1 MIICQVSK
9 AAITVAQS
17 VLLTSGMVQAVQ
29 VRFCFSPEW
38 EGLTRTAVFRAGQV
52 SVSCLL
58 DEENCCTVPW
68 ECLQTA
74 GTHLMAGVYGT
85 RAQEVVLPTV
95 ECSLGLICTGA
106 QPAEN
111 TPQEPTPT
119 LVQQLLTTAETA
131 AQTAASVRADAD
143 AGLFCGET
151 GPQGPK
157 GDKGEPGE
165 AGPQGPVGPQGPEG
179 PQGPKGDKGDP
190 GEPADVSALAT
201 KTELELKA
209 DKTVLDALATKE
221 ELGLKANKTE
231 IPDVT
236 NLATKTELEAK
247 LDKTQF
253 ESEKANFATK
263 SELATGNGSARV
275 SAVEGN
281 KLELKEDGLY
291 ANGISK
297 TDLDMFDTRAFK
309 KELQTVIDTAKQ
321 DVLTVSK
328 FDTFDTRAFEAKVNT
343 FIEKAKKDVLTVAQ
357 FDEFDT
363 GAYKEEIQ
371 NIANEVTNKMS
382 VFNELTEL
390 DLVELKTQLKT
401 EIKAELK
408 EEILAELNASR
419 GPA

>member
-119 LVQQLLTTAETA
+119 LVQQLLTTAEAA

-157 GDKGEPGE
+157 GDKGDTGE
-165 AGPQGPVGPQGPEG
+165 TGPAGPKGETGETG
-179 PQGPKGDKGDP
+179 PQGPKGDTGDAGVTLGSITLAAGGWSGSGP
-190 GEPADVSALAT
+190 YAQTAALAGLPAAALVNLQPT
-201 KTELELKA
+201 AEQLMLLQQQGV
-209 DKTVLDALATKE
+209 TVLTA
-221 ELGLKANKTE
+221 AN
-231 IPDVT
+231 
-236 NLATKTELEAK
+236 
-247 LDKTQF
+247 Q
-253 ESEKANFATK
+253 
-263 SELATGNGSARV
+263 
-275 SAVEGN
+275 
-281 KLELKEDGLY
+281 DG
-291 ANGISK
+291 
-297 TDLDMFDTRAFK
+297 
-309 KELQTVIDTAKQ
+309 
-321 DVLTVSK
+321 VLTVY
-328 FDTFDTRAFEAKVNT
+328 A
-343 FIEKAKKDVLTVAQ
+343 L
-357 FDEFDT
+357 
-363 GAYKEEIQ
+363 GAAPQ
-371 NIANEVTNKMS
+371 D
-382 VFNELTEL
+382 ELTL
-390 DLVELKTQLKT
+390 QVTVT
-401 EIKAELK
+401 PV
-408 EEILAELNASR
+408 R
-419 GPA
+419 

>member
-58 DEENCCTVPW
+58 DEQNCCTIPW

-74 GTHLMAGVYGT
+74 GTHLMVGVYGT

-157 GDKGEPGE
+157 GDKGDTGETGPAGPKGEPGE
-165 AGPQGPVGPQGPEG
+165 TGPQGPKGDTGETGPAGPKGEPGETG
-179 PQGPKGDKGDP
+179 PQGPKGDKGDTGDAGVTLGSITLAAGGWSGSGP
-190 GEPADVSALAT
+190 YAQTAALAGLPAAALVNLQPT
-201 KTELELKA
+201 AEQLMLLQQQGV
-209 DKTVLDALATKE
+209 TVLTA
-221 ELGLKANKTE
+221 AN
-231 IPDVT
+231 
-236 NLATKTELEAK
+236 
-247 LDKTQF
+247 Q
-253 ESEKANFATK
+253 
-263 SELATGNGSARV
+263 
-275 SAVEGN
+275 
-281 KLELKEDGLY
+281 DG
-291 ANGISK
+291 
-297 TDLDMFDTRAFK
+297 
-309 KELQTVIDTAKQ
+309 
-321 DVLTVSK
+321 VLTVY
-328 FDTFDTRAFEAKVNT
+328 A
-343 FIEKAKKDVLTVAQ
+343 L
-357 FDEFDT
+357 
-363 GAYKEEIQ
+363 GAAPQ
-371 NIANEVTNKMS
+371 D
-382 VFNELTEL
+382 ELTL
-390 DLVELKTQLKT
+390 QVTVT
-401 EIKAELK
+401 PV
-408 EEILAELNASR
+408 R
-419 GPA
+419 

>member
-85 RAQEVVLPTV
+85 RAQEMVLPTV

-157 GDKGEPGE
+157 GDKGDTGETGPAGPKGEPGE
-165 AGPQGPVGPQGPEG
+165 TGPQGPQGPKGDTGDAGPAGPKGEPGETG
-179 PQGPKGDKGDP
+179 PQGPKGDKGDTGDAGVTLGSITLAAGGWSGSGP
-190 GEPADVSALAT
+190 YAQTAALAGLPAAALVNLQPT
-201 KTELELKA
+201 AEQLMLLQQQGV
-209 DKTVLDALATKE
+209 TVLTA
-221 ELGLKANKTE
+221 AN
-231 IPDVT
+231 
-236 NLATKTELEAK
+236 
-247 LDKTQF
+247 Q
-253 ESEKANFATK
+253 
-263 SELATGNGSARV
+263 
-275 SAVEGN
+275 
-281 KLELKEDGLY
+281 DG
-291 ANGISK
+291 
-297 TDLDMFDTRAFK
+297 
-309 KELQTVIDTAKQ
+309 
-321 DVLTVSK
+321 VLTVY
-328 FDTFDTRAFEAKVNT
+328 A
-343 FIEKAKKDVLTVAQ
+343 L
-357 FDEFDT
+357 
-363 GAYKEEIQ
+363 GAAPQ
-371 NIANEVTNKMS
+371 D
-382 VFNELTEL
+382 ELTL
-390 DLVELKTQLKT
+390 QVTVT
-401 EIKAELK
+401 PV
-408 EEILAELNASR
+408 S
-419 GPA
+419 

>member
-1 MIICQVSK
+1 MIICHVSK

-58 DEENCCTVPW
+58 DEQNCCSVPW

-74 GTHLMAGVYGT
+74 GTHLMVGVYGT

-157 GDKGEPGE
+157 GDKGDTGETGPAGPKGDPGE
-165 AGPQGPVGPQGPEG
+165 TG
-179 PQGPKGDKGDP
+179 PQGPKGDKGDTGETGPAGPKGEP
-190 GEPADVSALAT
+190 GETGPQGPKGDKGDTGDAGVTLGSITLVAGGWSGSGPYAQTAALAGLPAAALVNLQPT
-201 KTELELKA
+201 AEQLMLLQQQGV
-209 DKTVLDALATKE
+209 TVLTA
-221 ELGLKANKTE
+221 AN
-231 IPDVT
+231 
-236 NLATKTELEAK
+236 
-247 LDKTQF
+247 Q
-253 ESEKANFATK
+253 
-263 SELATGNGSARV
+263 
-275 SAVEGN
+275 
-281 KLELKEDGLY
+281 DG
-291 ANGISK
+291 
-297 TDLDMFDTRAFK
+297 
-309 KELQTVIDTAKQ
+309 
-321 DVLTVSK
+321 VLTVY
-328 FDTFDTRAFEAKVNT
+328 A
-343 FIEKAKKDVLTVAQ
+343 L
-357 FDEFDT
+357 
-363 GAYKEEIQ
+363 GAAPQ
-371 NIANEVTNKMS
+371 D
-382 VFNELTEL
+382 ELTL
-390 DLVELKTQLKT
+390 QVTVT
-401 EIKAELK
+401 PV
-408 EEILAELNASR
+408 S
-419 GPA
+419 

>member
-58 DEENCCTVPW
+58 DEQNCCTIPW

-119 LVQQLLTTAETA
+119 LVQQLLTTAEAA

-157 GDKGEPGE
+157 GDKGDTGETGPAGPKGEPGE
-165 AGPQGPVGPQGPEG
+165 TG
-179 PQGPKGDKGDP
+179 PQGPKGDKGDTGDAGVTLGSITLVAGGWSGSGP
-190 GEPADVSALAT
+190 YAQTAALAG
-201 KTELELKA
+201 LPA
-209 DKTVLDALATKE
+209 AALVNLQPTAEQLMLLQQQGVTA
-221 ELGLKANKTE
+221 LTAAN
-231 IPDVT
+231 
-236 NLATKTELEAK
+236 
-247 LDKTQF
+247 Q
-253 ESEKANFATK
+253 
-263 SELATGNGSARV
+263 
-275 SAVEGN
+275 
-281 KLELKEDGLY
+281 DG
-291 ANGISK
+291 
-297 TDLDMFDTRAFK
+297 
-309 KELQTVIDTAKQ
+309 
-321 DVLTVSK
+321 VLTVY
-328 FDTFDTRAFEAKVNT
+328 A
-343 FIEKAKKDVLTVAQ
+343 L
-357 FDEFDT
+357 
-363 GAYKEEIQ
+363 GAAPQ
-371 NIANEVTNKMS
+371 D
-382 VFNELTEL
+382 ELTL
-390 DLVELKTQLKT
+390 QVTVT
-401 EIKAELK
+401 PV
-408 EEILAELNASR
+408 S
-419 GPA
+419 

>member
-74 GTHLMAGVYGT
+74 GTHLMVGVYGT

-119 LVQQLLTTAETA
+119 LVQQLLTTAEAA

-157 GDKGEPGE
+157 GDKGDTGE
-165 AGPQGPVGPQGPEG
+165 TGPTGPKGETGETG
-179 PQGPKGDKGDP
+179 PQGPKGDKGDT
-190 GEPADVSALAT
+190 GETGPAGPKGETGETGPQGPKGDKGDAGDAGVTLGSITLAAGGWSGSGPYAQTAALAGLPAAALVNLQPT
-201 KTELELKA
+201 AEQLMLLQQQGV
-209 DKTVLDALATKE
+209 TVLTA
-221 ELGLKANKTE
+221 AN
-231 IPDVT
+231 
-236 NLATKTELEAK
+236 
-247 LDKTQF
+247 Q
-253 ESEKANFATK
+253 
-263 SELATGNGSARV
+263 
-275 SAVEGN
+275 
-281 KLELKEDGLY
+281 DG
-291 ANGISK
+291 
-297 TDLDMFDTRAFK
+297 
-309 KELQTVIDTAKQ
+309 
-321 DVLTVSK
+321 VLTVY
-328 FDTFDTRAFEAKVNT
+328 A
-343 FIEKAKKDVLTVAQ
+343 L
-357 FDEFDT
+357 
-363 GAYKEEIQ
+363 GAAPQ
-371 NIANEVTNKMS
+371 D
-382 VFNELTEL
+382 ELTL
-390 DLVELKTQLKT
+390 QVTVT
-401 EIKAELK
+401 PV
-408 EEILAELNASR
+408 S
-419 GPA
+419 

>member
-119 LVQQLLTTAETA
+119 LVQQLLTTAEAA

-157 GDKGEPGE
+157 GDKGDTGETGPTGPKGDPGE
-165 AGPQGPVGPQGPEG
+165 TG
-179 PQGPKGDKGDP
+179 PQGPKGDKGDT
-190 GEPADVSALAT
+190 GETGPAGPKGETGETGPQGPKGDKGDTGDAGVTLGSITLAAGGWSGSGPYAQTAALAG
-201 KTELELKA
+201 LPA
-209 DKTVLDALATKE
+209 AALVNLQPTAEQLMLLQQQGVTA
-221 ELGLKANKTE
+221 LTAAN
-231 IPDVT
+231 
-236 NLATKTELEAK
+236 
-247 LDKTQF
+247 Q
-253 ESEKANFATK
+253 
-263 SELATGNGSARV
+263 
-275 SAVEGN
+275 
-281 KLELKEDGLY
+281 DG
-291 ANGISK
+291 
-297 TDLDMFDTRAFK
+297 
-309 KELQTVIDTAKQ
+309 
-321 DVLTVSK
+321 VLTVY
-328 FDTFDTRAFEAKVNT
+328 A
-343 FIEKAKKDVLTVAQ
+343 L
-357 FDEFDT
+357 
-363 GAYKEEIQ
+363 GAAPQ
-371 NIANEVTNKMS
+371 D
-382 VFNELTEL
+382 ELTL
-390 DLVELKTQLKT
+390 QVTVT
-401 EIKAELK
+401 PV
-408 EEILAELNASR
+408 R
-419 GPA
+419 

>member
-119 LVQQLLTTAETA
+119 LVQQLLTTAEAA

-157 GDKGEPGE
+157 GDKGDTGE
-165 AGPQGPVGPQGPEG
+165 TGPAGPKGETGETG
-179 PQGPKGDKGDP
+179 PQGPKGDKGDAGDAGVTLGSITLAAGGWSGSGPP
-190 GEPADVSALAT
+190 G
-201 KTELELKA
+201 
-209 DKTVLDALATKE
+209 
-221 ELGLKANKTE
+221 
-231 IPDVT
+231 
-236 NLATKTELEAK
+236 
-247 LDKTQF
+247 
-253 ESEKANFATK
+253 
-263 SELATGNGSARV
+263 
-275 SAVEGN
+275 
-281 KLELKEDGLY
+281 
-291 ANGISK
+291 
-297 TDLDMFDTRAFK
+297 
-309 KELQTVIDTAKQ
+309 
-321 DVLTVSK
+321 
-328 FDTFDTRAFEAKVNT
+328 
-343 FIEKAKKDVLTVAQ
+343 
-357 FDEFDT
+357 
-363 GAYKEEIQ
+363 
-371 NIANEVTNKMS
+371 
-382 VFNELTEL
+382 
-390 DLVELKTQLKT
+390 
-401 EIKAELK
+401 
-408 EEILAELNASR
+408 
-419 GPA
+419 

>member
-119 LVQQLLTTAETA
+119 LVQQLLTTAEAA

-157 GDKGEPGE
+157 GDKGDTGD
-165 AGPQGPVGPQGPEG
+165 AGPAGPKGETGETGPQG
-179 PQGPKGDKGDP
+179 PQGPKGDTGDAGVTLGSITLAAGGWSGSGP
-190 GEPADVSALAT
+190 YAQTAALAGLPAAALVNLQPT
-201 KTELELKA
+201 AEQLMLLQQQGV
-209 DKTVLDALATKE
+209 TVLTA
-221 ELGLKANKTE
+221 AN
-231 IPDVT
+231 
-236 NLATKTELEAK
+236 
-247 LDKTQF
+247 Q
-253 ESEKANFATK
+253 
-263 SELATGNGSARV
+263 
-275 SAVEGN
+275 
-281 KLELKEDGLY
+281 DG
-291 ANGISK
+291 
-297 TDLDMFDTRAFK
+297 
-309 KELQTVIDTAKQ
+309 
-321 DVLTVSK
+321 VLTVY
-328 FDTFDTRAFEAKVNT
+328 A
-343 FIEKAKKDVLTVAQ
+343 L
-357 FDEFDT
+357 
-363 GAYKEEIQ
+363 GAAPQ
-371 NIANEVTNKMS
+371 D
-382 VFNELTEL
+382 ELTL
-390 DLVELKTQLKT
+390 QVTVT
-401 EIKAELK
+401 PV
-408 EEILAELNASR
+408 S
-419 GPA
+419 

>member
-58 DEENCCTVPW
+58 DEQNCCTIPW

-111 TPQEPTPT
+111 TPQEPTPA

-157 GDKGEPGE
+157 GDKGDTGE
-165 AGPQGPVGPQGPEG
+165 TGPAGPKGETGETGPQG
-179 PQGPKGDKGDP
+179 PQGPKGDTGDAGVTLGSITLAAGGWSGSGP
-190 GEPADVSALAT
+190 YAQTAALAG
-201 KTELELKA
+201 LPA
-209 DKTVLDALATKE
+209 AALVNLQPTAEQLMLLQQQGVTA
-221 ELGLKANKTE
+221 LTAAN
-231 IPDVT
+231 
-236 NLATKTELEAK
+236 
-247 LDKTQF
+247 Q
-253 ESEKANFATK
+253 
-263 SELATGNGSARV
+263 
-275 SAVEGN
+275 
-281 KLELKEDGLY
+281 DG
-291 ANGISK
+291 
-297 TDLDMFDTRAFK
+297 
-309 KELQTVIDTAKQ
+309 
-321 DVLTVSK
+321 VLTVY
-328 FDTFDTRAFEAKVNT
+328 A
-343 FIEKAKKDVLTVAQ
+343 L
-357 FDEFDT
+357 
-363 GAYKEEIQ
+363 GAAPQ
-371 NIANEVTNKMS
+371 D
-382 VFNELTEL
+382 ELTL
-390 DLVELKTQLKT
+390 QVTVT
-401 EIKAELK
+401 PV
-408 EEILAELNASR
+408 R
-419 GPA
+419 

>member
-1 MIICQVSK
+1 MIICHVSK

-58 DEENCCTVPW
+58 DEQNCCTVPW

-74 GTHLMAGVYGT
+74 GTHLMVGVYGT

-157 GDKGEPGE
+157 GDKGDTGETGPAGPKGEPGE
-165 AGPQGPVGPQGPEG
+165 TG
-179 PQGPKGDKGDP
+179 PQGPKGDKGDTGDAGVTLGSITLVAGGWSGSGP
-190 GEPADVSALAT
+190 YAQTAALAGLPAAALVNLQPT
-201 KTELELKA
+201 AEQLMLLQQQGV
-209 DKTVLDALATKE
+209 TVLTA
-221 ELGLKANKTE
+221 AN
-231 IPDVT
+231 
-236 NLATKTELEAK
+236 
-247 LDKTQF
+247 Q
-253 ESEKANFATK
+253 
-263 SELATGNGSARV
+263 
-275 SAVEGN
+275 
-281 KLELKEDGLY
+281 DG
-291 ANGISK
+291 
-297 TDLDMFDTRAFK
+297 
-309 KELQTVIDTAKQ
+309 
-321 DVLTVSK
+321 VLTVY
-328 FDTFDTRAFEAKVNT
+328 A
-343 FIEKAKKDVLTVAQ
+343 L
-357 FDEFDT
+357 
-363 GAYKEEIQ
+363 GAAPQ
-371 NIANEVTNKMS
+371 D
-382 VFNELTEL
+382 ELTL
-390 DLVELKTQLKT
+390 QVTVT
-401 EIKAELK
+401 PV
-408 EEILAELNASR
+408 S
-419 GPA
+419 

>member
-74 GTHLMAGVYGT
+74 GTHLTVGVYGT

-119 LVQQLLTTAETA
+119 LVQQLLTTAEAA

-157 GDKGEPGE
+157 GDKGDTGETGPAGPKGEPGE
-165 AGPQGPVGPQGPEG
+165 TG
-179 PQGPKGDKGDP
+179 PQGPKGDKGDTGDAGVTLGSITLAAGGWSGSGP
-190 GEPADVSALAT
+190 YAQTAALAGLPAAALVNLQPT
-201 KTELELKA
+201 AEQLMLLQQQGV
-209 DKTVLDALATKE
+209 TVLTA
-221 ELGLKANKTE
+221 AN
-231 IPDVT
+231 
-236 NLATKTELEAK
+236 
-247 LDKTQF
+247 Q
-253 ESEKANFATK
+253 
-263 SELATGNGSARV
+263 
-275 SAVEGN
+275 
-281 KLELKEDGLY
+281 DG
-291 ANGISK
+291 
-297 TDLDMFDTRAFK
+297 
-309 KELQTVIDTAKQ
+309 
-321 DVLTVSK
+321 VLTVY
-328 FDTFDTRAFEAKVNT
+328 A
-343 FIEKAKKDVLTVAQ
+343 L
-357 FDEFDT
+357 
-363 GAYKEEIQ
+363 GAAPQ
-371 NIANEVTNKMS
+371 D
-382 VFNELTEL
+382 ELTL
-390 DLVELKTQLKT
+390 QVTVT
-401 EIKAELK
+401 PV
-408 EEILAELNASR
+408 S
-419 GPA
+419 

>member
-1 MIICQVSK
+1 MIICHVSK

-58 DEENCCTVPW
+58 DEQNCCTIPW

-74 GTHLMAGVYGT
+74 GTHLMVGVYGT

-157 GDKGEPGE
+157 GDKGDTGETGPAGPKGDPGE
-165 AGPQGPVGPQGPEG
+165 TG
-179 PQGPKGDKGDP
+179 PQGPKGDKGDTGETGPAGPKGEP
-190 GEPADVSALAT
+190 GETGPQGPKGDKGDTGETGPAGPKGEPGETGPQGPKGDTGETGPAGPKGDPGETGPQGPKGDTGDAGVTLGSITLAAGGWSGSGPYAQTAALAGLPAAALVNLQPT
-201 KTELELKA
+201 AEQLMLLQQQGV
-209 DKTVLDALATKE
+209 TVLTA
-221 ELGLKANKTE
+221 AN
-231 IPDVT
+231 
-236 NLATKTELEAK
+236 
-247 LDKTQF
+247 Q
-253 ESEKANFATK
+253 
-263 SELATGNGSARV
+263 
-275 SAVEGN
+275 
-281 KLELKEDGLY
+281 DG
-291 ANGISK
+291 
-297 TDLDMFDTRAFK
+297 
-309 KELQTVIDTAKQ
+309 
-321 DVLTVSK
+321 VLTVY
-328 FDTFDTRAFEAKVNT
+328 A
-343 FIEKAKKDVLTVAQ
+343 L
-357 FDEFDT
+357 
-363 GAYKEEIQ
+363 GAAPQ
-371 NIANEVTNKMS
+371 D
-382 VFNELTEL
+382 ELTL
-390 DLVELKTQLKT
+390 QVTVT
-401 EIKAELK
+401 PV
-408 EEILAELNASR
+408 S
-419 GPA
+419 

>member
-74 GTHLMAGVYGT
+74 GTHLMVGVYGT

-157 GDKGEPGE
+157 GDKGDTGETGPAGPKGEPGE
-165 AGPQGPVGPQGPEG
+165 TGPQGPKGDTGETGPAGPKGDPGETG
-179 PQGPKGDKGDP
+179 PQGPKGDKGDTGDAGVTLGSITLVAGGWSGSGP
-190 GEPADVSALAT
+190 YAQTAALAGLPAAALVNLQPT
-201 KTELELKA
+201 AEQLMLLQQQGV
-209 DKTVLDALATKE
+209 TVLTA
-221 ELGLKANKTE
+221 AN
-231 IPDVT
+231 
-236 NLATKTELEAK
+236 
-247 LDKTQF
+247 Q
-253 ESEKANFATK
+253 
-263 SELATGNGSARV
+263 
-275 SAVEGN
+275 
-281 KLELKEDGLY
+281 DG
-291 ANGISK
+291 
-297 TDLDMFDTRAFK
+297 
-309 KELQTVIDTAKQ
+309 
-321 DVLTVSK
+321 VLTVY
-328 FDTFDTRAFEAKVNT
+328 A
-343 FIEKAKKDVLTVAQ
+343 L
-357 FDEFDT
+357 
-363 GAYKEEIQ
+363 GAAPQ
-371 NIANEVTNKMS
+371 D
-382 VFNELTEL
+382 ELTL
-390 DLVELKTQLKT
+390 QVTVT
-401 EIKAELK
+401 PV
-408 EEILAELNASR
+408 S
-419 GPA
+419 

>member
-1 MIICQVSK
+1 MVICHVSK

-111 TPQEPTPT
+111 TPQEPTLT
-119 LVQQLLTTAETA
+119 LVQQLLTTAEAA

-157 GDKGEPGE
+157 GDKGDAGE
-165 AGPQGPVGPQGPEG
+165 TGPAGPKGETGETG
-179 PQGPKGDKGDP
+179 PQGPKGDKGDTGDAGP
-190 GEPADVSALAT
+190 AGPKGETGETGPQGPKGDKGDTGDAGVTLGSITLTAGGWSGSGPYAQTAALAGLPAAALVNLQPT
-201 KTELELKA
+201 AEQLMLLQQQGV
-209 DKTVLDALATKE
+209 TVLTA
-221 ELGLKANKTE
+221 AN
-231 IPDVT
+231 
-236 NLATKTELEAK
+236 
-247 LDKTQF
+247 Q
-253 ESEKANFATK
+253 
-263 SELATGNGSARV
+263 
-275 SAVEGN
+275 
-281 KLELKEDGLY
+281 DG
-291 ANGISK
+291 
-297 TDLDMFDTRAFK
+297 
-309 KELQTVIDTAKQ
+309 
-321 DVLTVSK
+321 VLTVY
-328 FDTFDTRAFEAKVNT
+328 A
-343 FIEKAKKDVLTVAQ
+343 L
-357 FDEFDT
+357 
-363 GAYKEEIQ
+363 GAAPQ
-371 NIANEVTNKMS
+371 D
-382 VFNELTEL
+382 ELTL
-390 DLVELKTQLKT
+390 QVTVT
-401 EIKAELK
+401 PV
-408 EEILAELNASR
+408 R
-419 GPA
+419 

>member
-74 GTHLMAGVYGT
+74 GTHLMVGVYGT

-119 LVQQLLTTAETA
+119 LVQQLLTTAEAA

-157 GDKGEPGE
+157 GDKGDTGE
-165 AGPQGPVGPQGPEG
+165 TGPAGPKGETGETGPQG
-179 PQGPKGDKGDP
+179 PQGPKGDTGDAGVTLGSITLAAGGWSGSGP
-190 GEPADVSALAT
+190 YAQTAALAG
-201 KTELELKA
+201 LPA
-209 DKTVLDALATKE
+209 AALVNLQPTAEQLMLLQQQGVTA
-221 ELGLKANKTE
+221 LTAAN
-231 IPDVT
+231 
-236 NLATKTELEAK
+236 
-247 LDKTQF
+247 Q
-253 ESEKANFATK
+253 
-263 SELATGNGSARV
+263 
-275 SAVEGN
+275 
-281 KLELKEDGLY
+281 DG
-291 ANGISK
+291 
-297 TDLDMFDTRAFK
+297 
-309 KELQTVIDTAKQ
+309 
-321 DVLTVSK
+321 VLTVY
-328 FDTFDTRAFEAKVNT
+328 A
-343 FIEKAKKDVLTVAQ
+343 L
-357 FDEFDT
+357 
-363 GAYKEEIQ
+363 GAAPQ
-371 NIANEVTNKMS
+371 D
-382 VFNELTEL
+382 ELTL
-390 DLVELKTQLKT
+390 QVTVT
-401 EIKAELK
+401 PV
-408 EEILAELNASR
+408 R
-419 GPA
+419 

>member
-58 DEENCCTVPW
+58 DEQNCCTIPW

-74 GTHLMAGVYGT
+74 GTHLMVGVYGT

-119 LVQQLLTTAETA
+119 LVQQLLTTAEAA

-157 GDKGEPGE
+157 GDKGDTGD
-165 AGPQGPVGPQGPEG
+165 AGPAGPKGETGETG
-179 PQGPKGDKGDP
+179 PQGPKGDKGDTGDAGP
-190 GEPADVSALAT
+190 AGPKGETGEPGPQGPKGDKGDTGDAGVTLGSITLAAGGWSGSGPYAQTAALAGLPAAALVNLQPT
-201 KTELELKA
+201 AEQLMLLQQQGV
-209 DKTVLDALATKE
+209 TVLTA
-221 ELGLKANKTE
+221 AN
-231 IPDVT
+231 
-236 NLATKTELEAK
+236 
-247 LDKTQF
+247 Q
-253 ESEKANFATK
+253 
-263 SELATGNGSARV
+263 
-275 SAVEGN
+275 
-281 KLELKEDGLY
+281 DG
-291 ANGISK
+291 
-297 TDLDMFDTRAFK
+297 
-309 KELQTVIDTAKQ
+309 
-321 DVLTVSK
+321 VLTVY
-328 FDTFDTRAFEAKVNT
+328 A
-343 FIEKAKKDVLTVAQ
+343 L
-357 FDEFDT
+357 
-363 GAYKEEIQ
+363 GAAPQ
-371 NIANEVTNKMS
+371 D
-382 VFNELTEL
+382 ELTL
-390 DLVELKTQLKT
+390 QVTVT
-401 EIKAELK
+401 PV
-408 EEILAELNASR
+408 R
-419 GPA
+419 

>member
-119 LVQQLLTTAETA
+119 LVQQLLTTAEAA

-157 GDKGEPGE
+157 GDKGDTGD
-165 AGPQGPVGPQGPEG
+165 AGPAGPKGETGETG
-179 PQGPKGDKGDP
+179 PQGPKGDKGDTGDAGVTLGSITLAAGGWSGSGP
-190 GEPADVSALAT
+190 YAQTAALAGLPAAALVNLQPT
-201 KTELELKA
+201 AEQLMLLQQQGV
-209 DKTVLDALATKE
+209 TVLTA
-221 ELGLKANKTE
+221 AN
-231 IPDVT
+231 
-236 NLATKTELEAK
+236 
-247 LDKTQF
+247 Q
-253 ESEKANFATK
+253 
-263 SELATGNGSARV
+263 
-275 SAVEGN
+275 
-281 KLELKEDGLY
+281 DG
-291 ANGISK
+291 
-297 TDLDMFDTRAFK
+297 
-309 KELQTVIDTAKQ
+309 
-321 DVLTVSK
+321 VLTVY
-328 FDTFDTRAFEAKVNT
+328 A
-343 FIEKAKKDVLTVAQ
+343 L
-357 FDEFDT
+357 
-363 GAYKEEIQ
+363 GAAPQ
-371 NIANEVTNKMS
+371 D
-382 VFNELTEL
+382 ELTL
-390 DLVELKTQLKT
+390 QVTVT
-401 EIKAELK
+401 PV
-408 EEILAELNASR
+408 R
-419 GPA
+419 

>member
-1 MIICQVSK
+1 MIICHVSK

-58 DEENCCTVPW
+58 DEQNCCTIPW

-74 GTHLMAGVYGT
+74 GTHLMVGVYGT

-157 GDKGEPGE
+157 GDKGDIGETGPAGPKGEPGE
-165 AGPQGPVGPQGPEG
+165 TG
-179 PQGPKGDKGDP
+179 PQGPKGDKGDTGETGPAGPKGAP
-190 GEPADVSALAT
+190 GETGPQGPKGDTGEPGPAGPKGDPGETGPQGPKGDKGDTGDAGVTLGSITLAAGGWSGSGPYAQTAALAGLPAAALVNLQPT
-201 KTELELKA
+201 AEQLMLLLQQGV
-209 DKTVLDALATKE
+209 TVLTA
-221 ELGLKANKTE
+221 AN
-231 IPDVT
+231 
-236 NLATKTELEAK
+236 
-247 LDKTQF
+247 Q
-253 ESEKANFATK
+253 
-263 SELATGNGSARV
+263 
-275 SAVEGN
+275 
-281 KLELKEDGLY
+281 DG
-291 ANGISK
+291 
-297 TDLDMFDTRAFK
+297 
-309 KELQTVIDTAKQ
+309 
-321 DVLTVSK
+321 VLTVY
-328 FDTFDTRAFEAKVNT
+328 A
-343 FIEKAKKDVLTVAQ
+343 L
-357 FDEFDT
+357 
-363 GAYKEEIQ
+363 GAAPQ
-371 NIANEVTNKMS
+371 D
-382 VFNELTEL
+382 ELTL
-390 DLVELKTQLKT
+390 QVTVT
-401 EIKAELK
+401 PV
-408 EEILAELNASR
+408 S
-419 GPA
+419 

>member
-119 LVQQLLTTAETA
+119 LVQQLLTTAEAA

-157 GDKGEPGE
+157 GDKGDTGE
-165 AGPQGPVGPQGPEG
+165 TGPAGPKGETGETG
-179 PQGPKGDKGDP
+179 PQGPKGDKGDTGDAGVTLGSITLAAGGWSGSGP
-190 GEPADVSALAT
+190 YAQTAALAGLPAAALVNLQPT
-201 KTELELKA
+201 AEQLMLLQQQGV
-209 DKTVLDALATKE
+209 TVLTA
-221 ELGLKANKTE
+221 AN
-231 IPDVT
+231 
-236 NLATKTELEAK
+236 
-247 LDKTQF
+247 Q
-253 ESEKANFATK
+253 
-263 SELATGNGSARV
+263 
-275 SAVEGN
+275 
-281 KLELKEDGLY
+281 DG
-291 ANGISK
+291 
-297 TDLDMFDTRAFK
+297 
-309 KELQTVIDTAKQ
+309 
-321 DVLTVSK
+321 VLTVY
-328 FDTFDTRAFEAKVNT
+328 A
-343 FIEKAKKDVLTVAQ
+343 L
-357 FDEFDT
+357 
-363 GAYKEEIQ
+363 GAAPQ
-371 NIANEVTNKMS
+371 D
-382 VFNELTEL
+382 ELTL
-390 DLVELKTQLKT
+390 QVTVT
-401 EIKAELK
+401 PV
-408 EEILAELNASR
+408 R
-419 GPA
+419 

>member
-119 LVQQLLTTAETA
+119 LVQQLLTTAEAA

-157 GDKGEPGE
+157 GDKGDTGDAGPAGPKGEPGE
-165 AGPQGPVGPQGPEG
+165 TG
-179 PQGPKGDKGDP
+179 PQGPKGDKGDTGDAGVTLGSITLVAGGWSGSGP
-190 GEPADVSALAT
+190 YAQTAALAG
-201 KTELELKA
+201 LPA
-209 DKTVLDALATKE
+209 AALVNLQPTAEQLMLLQQQGVTA
-221 ELGLKANKTE
+221 LTAAN
-231 IPDVT
+231 
-236 NLATKTELEAK
+236 
-247 LDKTQF
+247 Q
-253 ESEKANFATK
+253 
-263 SELATGNGSARV
+263 
-275 SAVEGN
+275 
-281 KLELKEDGLY
+281 DG
-291 ANGISK
+291 
-297 TDLDMFDTRAFK
+297 
-309 KELQTVIDTAKQ
+309 
-321 DVLTVSK
+321 VLTVY
-328 FDTFDTRAFEAKVNT
+328 A
-343 FIEKAKKDVLTVAQ
+343 L
-357 FDEFDT
+357 
-363 GAYKEEIQ
+363 GAAPQ
-371 NIANEVTNKMS
+371 D
-382 VFNELTEL
+382 ELTL
-390 DLVELKTQLKT
+390 QVTVT
-401 EIKAELK
+401 PV
-408 EEILAELNASR
+408 R
-419 GPA
+419 

>member
-9 AAITVAQS
+9 AAITVARS

-85 RAQEVVLPTV
+85 RAQEMVLPTV

-119 LVQQLLTTAETA
+119 LVQQLLTTAESA

-157 GDKGEPGE
+157 GDKGDTGE
-165 AGPQGPVGPQGPEG
+165 TGPAGPKGETGETG
-179 PQGPKGDKGDP
+179 PQGPKGDKGDTGDAGVTLGSITLAAGGWSGSGP
-190 GEPADVSALAT
+190 YAQTAALAGLPAAALVNLQPT
-201 KTELELKA
+201 AEQLMLLQQQGV
-209 DKTVLDALATKE
+209 TVLTA
-221 ELGLKANKTE
+221 AN
-231 IPDVT
+231 
-236 NLATKTELEAK
+236 
-247 LDKTQF
+247 Q
-253 ESEKANFATK
+253 
-263 SELATGNGSARV
+263 
-275 SAVEGN
+275 
-281 KLELKEDGLY
+281 DG
-291 ANGISK
+291 
-297 TDLDMFDTRAFK
+297 
-309 KELQTVIDTAKQ
+309 
-321 DVLTVSK
+321 VLTVY
-328 FDTFDTRAFEAKVNT
+328 A
-343 FIEKAKKDVLTVAQ
+343 L
-357 FDEFDT
+357 
-363 GAYKEEIQ
+363 GAAPQ
-371 NIANEVTNKMS
+371 D
-382 VFNELTEL
+382 ELTL
-390 DLVELKTQLKT
+390 QVTVT
-401 EIKAELK
+401 PV
-408 EEILAELNASR
+408 R
-419 GPA
+419 

>member
-119 LVQQLLTTAETA
+119 LVQQLLTTAESA

-157 GDKGEPGE
+157 GDKGDTGETGPAGPKGEPGE
-165 AGPQGPVGPQGPEG
+165 TG
-179 PQGPKGDKGDP
+179 PQGPKGDKGDTGDAGVTLGSITLVAGGWSGSGP
-190 GEPADVSALAT
+190 YAQTAALAGLPAAALVNLQPT
-201 KTELELKA
+201 AEQLMLLQQQGV
-209 DKTVLDALATKE
+209 TVLTA
-221 ELGLKANKTE
+221 AN
-231 IPDVT
+231 
-236 NLATKTELEAK
+236 
-247 LDKTQF
+247 Q
-253 ESEKANFATK
+253 
-263 SELATGNGSARV
+263 
-275 SAVEGN
+275 
-281 KLELKEDGLY
+281 DG
-291 ANGISK
+291 
-297 TDLDMFDTRAFK
+297 
-309 KELQTVIDTAKQ
+309 
-321 DVLTVSK
+321 VLTVY
-328 FDTFDTRAFEAKVNT
+328 A
-343 FIEKAKKDVLTVAQ
+343 L
-357 FDEFDT
+357 
-363 GAYKEEIQ
+363 GAAPQ
-371 NIANEVTNKMS
+371 D
-382 VFNELTEL
+382 ELTL
-390 DLVELKTQLKT
+390 QVTLTPV
-401 EIKAELK
+401 
-408 EEILAELNASR
+408 R
-419 GPA
+419 

>member
-1 MIICQVSK
+1 MIICHVSK

-119 LVQQLLTTAETA
+119 LVQQLLTTAEAA

-157 GDKGEPGE
+157 GDKGDTGE
-165 AGPQGPVGPQGPEG
+165 TGPAGPKGETGETGPQGPN
-179 PQGPKGDKGDP
+179 GDKGDTGDAGVTLGSITLAAGGWSGSGP
-190 GEPADVSALAT
+190 YAQTAALAGLPAAALVNLQPT
-201 KTELELKA
+201 AEQLMLLQQQGV
-209 DKTVLDALATKE
+209 TVLTA
-221 ELGLKANKTE
+221 AN
-231 IPDVT
+231 
-236 NLATKTELEAK
+236 
-247 LDKTQF
+247 Q
-253 ESEKANFATK
+253 
-263 SELATGNGSARV
+263 
-275 SAVEGN
+275 
-281 KLELKEDGLY
+281 DG
-291 ANGISK
+291 
-297 TDLDMFDTRAFK
+297 
-309 KELQTVIDTAKQ
+309 
-321 DVLTVSK
+321 VLTVY
-328 FDTFDTRAFEAKVNT
+328 A
-343 FIEKAKKDVLTVAQ
+343 L
-357 FDEFDT
+357 
-363 GAYKEEIQ
+363 GAAPQ
-371 NIANEVTNKMS
+371 D
-382 VFNELTEL
+382 ELTL
-390 DLVELKTQLKT
+390 QVTVT
-401 EIKAELK
+401 PV
-408 EEILAELNASR
+408 R
-419 GPA
+419 

>member
-58 DEENCCTVPW
+58 DEENCCIVPW

-74 GTHLMAGVYGT
+74 GTHLMVGVYGT

-157 GDKGEPGE
+157 GDKGDTGETGPAGPKGEPGE
-165 AGPQGPVGPQGPEG
+165 TGPQGPKGDTGETGPAGPKGDPGETG
-179 PQGPKGDKGDP
+179 PQGPKGDKGDTGETGPAGPKGEP
-190 GEPADVSALAT
+190 GETGPQGPKGDKGDTGDAGVTLGSITLAAGGWSGSGPYAQTAALAG
-201 KTELELKA
+201 LPA
-209 DKTVLDALATKE
+209 AALVNLQPTAEQLMLLQQQGVTA
-221 ELGLKANKTE
+221 LTAAN
-231 IPDVT
+231 
-236 NLATKTELEAK
+236 
-247 LDKTQF
+247 Q
-253 ESEKANFATK
+253 
-263 SELATGNGSARV
+263 
-275 SAVEGN
+275 
-281 KLELKEDGLY
+281 DG
-291 ANGISK
+291 
-297 TDLDMFDTRAFK
+297 
-309 KELQTVIDTAKQ
+309 
-321 DVLTVSK
+321 VLTVY
-328 FDTFDTRAFEAKVNT
+328 A
-343 FIEKAKKDVLTVAQ
+343 L
-357 FDEFDT
+357 
-363 GAYKEEIQ
+363 GAAPQ
-371 NIANEVTNKMS
+371 D
-382 VFNELTEL
+382 ELTL
-390 DLVELKTQLKT
+390 QVTVT
-401 EIKAELK
+401 PV
-408 EEILAELNASR
+408 R
-419 GPA
+419 

>member
-85 RAQEVVLPTV
+85 RAQEMVLPTV

-119 LVQQLLTTAETA
+119 LVQQLLTTAESA

-157 GDKGEPGE
+157 GDKGDTGE
-165 AGPQGPVGPQGPEG
+165 TGPAGPKGETGETG
-179 PQGPKGDKGDP
+179 PQGPKGDKGDTGDAGVTLGSITLAAGGWSGSGP
-190 GEPADVSALAT
+190 YAQTAALAGLPAAALVNLQPT
-201 KTELELKA
+201 AEQLMLLQQQGV
-209 DKTVLDALATKE
+209 TVLTA
-221 ELGLKANKTE
+221 AN
-231 IPDVT
+231 
-236 NLATKTELEAK
+236 
-247 LDKTQF
+247 Q
-253 ESEKANFATK
+253 
-263 SELATGNGSARV
+263 
-275 SAVEGN
+275 
-281 KLELKEDGLY
+281 DG
-291 ANGISK
+291 
-297 TDLDMFDTRAFK
+297 
-309 KELQTVIDTAKQ
+309 
-321 DVLTVSK
+321 VLTVY
-328 FDTFDTRAFEAKVNT
+328 A
-343 FIEKAKKDVLTVAQ
+343 L
-357 FDEFDT
+357 
-363 GAYKEEIQ
+363 GAAPQ
-371 NIANEVTNKMS
+371 D
-382 VFNELTEL
+382 ELTL
-390 DLVELKTQLKT
+390 QVTVT
-401 EIKAELK
+401 PV
-408 EEILAELNASR
+408 R
-419 GPA
+419 

>member
-119 LVQQLLTTAETA
+119 LVQQLLTTAEAA

-157 GDKGEPGE
+157 GDKGDTGE
-165 AGPQGPVGPQGPEG
+165 TGPAGPKGETGETGPQG
-179 PQGPKGDKGDP
+179 PQGPKGDTGDAGVTLGSITLAAGGWSGSGP
-190 GEPADVSALAT
+190 YAQTAALAGLPAAALVNLQPT
-201 KTELELKA
+201 AEQLMLLQQQGV
-209 DKTVLDALATKE
+209 TVLTA
-221 ELGLKANKTE
+221 AN
-231 IPDVT
+231 
-236 NLATKTELEAK
+236 
-247 LDKTQF
+247 Q
-253 ESEKANFATK
+253 
-263 SELATGNGSARV
+263 
-275 SAVEGN
+275 
-281 KLELKEDGLY
+281 DG
-291 ANGISK
+291 
-297 TDLDMFDTRAFK
+297 
-309 KELQTVIDTAKQ
+309 
-321 DVLTVSK
+321 VLTVY
-328 FDTFDTRAFEAKVNT
+328 A
-343 FIEKAKKDVLTVAQ
+343 L
-357 FDEFDT
+357 
-363 GAYKEEIQ
+363 GAAPQ
-371 NIANEVTNKMS
+371 D
-382 VFNELTEL
+382 ELTL
-390 DLVELKTQLKT
+390 QVTVT
-401 EIKAELK
+401 PV
-408 EEILAELNASR
+408 R
-419 GPA
+419 

>member
-119 LVQQLLTTAETA
+119 LVQQLLTTAEAA

-157 GDKGEPGE
+157 GDKGDTGATGP
-165 AGPQGPVGPQGPEG
+165 AGPKGETGETG
-179 PQGPKGDKGDP
+179 PQGPKGDKGDTGDAGPAGPKGEP
-190 GEPADVSALAT
+190 GETGPQGPKGDKGDTGDAGVTLGSITLAAGGWSGSGPYAQTAALAGLPAAALVNLQPT
-201 KTELELKA
+201 AEQLMLLQQQGV
-209 DKTVLDALATKE
+209 TVLTA
-221 ELGLKANKTE
+221 AN
-231 IPDVT
+231 
-236 NLATKTELEAK
+236 
-247 LDKTQF
+247 Q
-253 ESEKANFATK
+253 
-263 SELATGNGSARV
+263 
-275 SAVEGN
+275 
-281 KLELKEDGLY
+281 DG
-291 ANGISK
+291 
-297 TDLDMFDTRAFK
+297 
-309 KELQTVIDTAKQ
+309 
-321 DVLTVSK
+321 VLTVY
-328 FDTFDTRAFEAKVNT
+328 A
-343 FIEKAKKDVLTVAQ
+343 L
-357 FDEFDT
+357 
-363 GAYKEEIQ
+363 GAAPQ
-371 NIANEVTNKMS
+371 D
-382 VFNELTEL
+382 ELTL
-390 DLVELKTQLKT
+390 QVTVT
-401 EIKAELK
+401 PV
-408 EEILAELNASR
+408 S
-419 GPA
+419 

>member
-119 LVQQLLTTAETA
+119 LVQQLLTTAEAA

-157 GDKGEPGE
+157 GDKGDTGE
-165 AGPQGPVGPQGPEG
+165 TGPAGPKGETGETGPQGPQGPKGDTGDAGPAGPKGEPGETG
-179 PQGPKGDKGDP
+179 PQGPKGDKGDTGDAGVTLGSITLAAGGWSGSGP
-190 GEPADVSALAT
+190 YAQTAALAGLPAAALVNLQPT
-201 KTELELKA
+201 AEQLMLLQQQGV
-209 DKTVLDALATKE
+209 TVLTA
-221 ELGLKANKTE
+221 AN
-231 IPDVT
+231 
-236 NLATKTELEAK
+236 
-247 LDKTQF
+247 Q
-253 ESEKANFATK
+253 
-263 SELATGNGSARV
+263 
-275 SAVEGN
+275 
-281 KLELKEDGLY
+281 DG
-291 ANGISK
+291 
-297 TDLDMFDTRAFK
+297 
-309 KELQTVIDTAKQ
+309 
-321 DVLTVSK
+321 VLTVY
-328 FDTFDTRAFEAKVNT
+328 A
-343 FIEKAKKDVLTVAQ
+343 L
-357 FDEFDT
+357 
-363 GAYKEEIQ
+363 GAAPQ
-371 NIANEVTNKMS
+371 D
-382 VFNELTEL
+382 ELTL
-390 DLVELKTQLKT
+390 QVTVT
-401 EIKAELK
+401 PV
-408 EEILAELNASR
+408 R
-419 GPA
+419 

>member
-1 MIICQVSK
+1 MIICHVSK

-74 GTHLMAGVYGT
+74 GTHLMVGVYGT

-119 LVQQLLTTAETA
+119 LVQQLLTTAEAA

-157 GDKGEPGE
+157 GDKGDTGETGPAGPKGEPGE
-165 AGPQGPVGPQGPEG
+165 TGPQGPQ
-179 PQGPKGDKGDP
+179 GDKGDTGDAGVTLGSITLAAGGWSGSGP
-190 GEPADVSALAT
+190 YAQTAALAGLPAAALVNLQPT
-201 KTELELKA
+201 AEQLMLLQQQGV
-209 DKTVLDALATKE
+209 TVLTA
-221 ELGLKANKTE
+221 AN
-231 IPDVT
+231 
-236 NLATKTELEAK
+236 
-247 LDKTQF
+247 Q
-253 ESEKANFATK
+253 
-263 SELATGNGSARV
+263 
-275 SAVEGN
+275 
-281 KLELKEDGLY
+281 DG
-291 ANGISK
+291 
-297 TDLDMFDTRAFK
+297 
-309 KELQTVIDTAKQ
+309 
-321 DVLTVSK
+321 VLTVY
-328 FDTFDTRAFEAKVNT
+328 A
-343 FIEKAKKDVLTVAQ
+343 L
-357 FDEFDT
+357 
-363 GAYKEEIQ
+363 GAAPQ
-371 NIANEVTNKMS
+371 D
-382 VFNELTEL
+382 ELTL
-390 DLVELKTQLKT
+390 QVTVT
-401 EIKAELK
+401 PV
-408 EEILAELNASR
+408 R
-419 GPA
+419 

>member
-58 DEENCCTVPW
+58 DEQNCCTIPW

-74 GTHLMAGVYGT
+74 GTHLMVGVYGT

-157 GDKGEPGE
+157 GDKGDTGETGPAGPKGEPGE
-165 AGPQGPVGPQGPEG
+165 TG
-179 PQGPKGDKGDP
+179 PQGPKGDKGDTGDAGVTLGSITLAAGGWSGSGP
-190 GEPADVSALAT
+190 YAQTAALAGLPAAALVNLQPT
-201 KTELELKA
+201 AEQLMLLQQQGV
-209 DKTVLDALATKE
+209 TVLTA
-221 ELGLKANKTE
+221 AN
-231 IPDVT
+231 
-236 NLATKTELEAK
+236 
-247 LDKTQF
+247 Q
-253 ESEKANFATK
+253 
-263 SELATGNGSARV
+263 
-275 SAVEGN
+275 
-281 KLELKEDGLY
+281 DG
-291 ANGISK
+291 
-297 TDLDMFDTRAFK
+297 
-309 KELQTVIDTAKQ
+309 
-321 DVLTVSK
+321 VLTVY
-328 FDTFDTRAFEAKVNT
+328 A
-343 FIEKAKKDVLTVAQ
+343 L
-357 FDEFDT
+357 
-363 GAYKEEIQ
+363 GAAPQ
-371 NIANEVTNKMS
+371 D
-382 VFNELTEL
+382 ELTL
-390 DLVELKTQLKT
+390 QVTVT
-401 EIKAELK
+401 PV
-408 EEILAELNASR
+408 S
-419 GPA
+419 

>member
-119 LVQQLLTTAETA
+119 LVQQLLTTAEAA

-157 GDKGEPGE
+157 GDKGDTGE
-165 AGPQGPVGPQGPEG
+165 TGPAGPKGETGETGPQGPQGPKGDTGETGPAGPKGETGETG
-179 PQGPKGDKGDP
+179 PQGPKGDKGDTGDAGVTLGSITLAAGGWSGSGP
-190 GEPADVSALAT
+190 YAQTAALAG
-201 KTELELKA
+201 LPA
-209 DKTVLDALATKE
+209 AALVNLQPTAEQLMLLQQQGVTA
-221 ELGLKANKTE
+221 LTAAN
-231 IPDVT
+231 
-236 NLATKTELEAK
+236 
-247 LDKTQF
+247 Q
-253 ESEKANFATK
+253 
-263 SELATGNGSARV
+263 
-275 SAVEGN
+275 
-281 KLELKEDGLY
+281 DG
-291 ANGISK
+291 
-297 TDLDMFDTRAFK
+297 
-309 KELQTVIDTAKQ
+309 
-321 DVLTVSK
+321 VLTVY
-328 FDTFDTRAFEAKVNT
+328 A
-343 FIEKAKKDVLTVAQ
+343 L
-357 FDEFDT
+357 
-363 GAYKEEIQ
+363 GAAPQ
-371 NIANEVTNKMS
+371 D
-382 VFNELTEL
+382 ELTL
-390 DLVELKTQLKT
+390 QVTVT
-401 EIKAELK
+401 PV
-408 EEILAELNASR
+408 R
-419 GPA
+419 

>member
-119 LVQQLLTTAETA
+119 LVQQLLTTAEAA

-157 GDKGEPGE
+157 GDKGDTGETGPAGPKGEPGE
-165 AGPQGPVGPQGPEG
+165 TG
-179 PQGPKGDKGDP
+179 PQGPKGDKGDTGDAGVTLGSITLAAGGWSGSVP
-190 GEPADVSALAT
+190 YAQTAALAGLPAAALVNLQPT
-201 KTELELKA
+201 AEQLMLLQQQGV
-209 DKTVLDALATKE
+209 TVLTA
-221 ELGLKANKTE
+221 AN
-231 IPDVT
+231 
-236 NLATKTELEAK
+236 
-247 LDKTQF
+247 Q
-253 ESEKANFATK
+253 
-263 SELATGNGSARV
+263 
-275 SAVEGN
+275 
-281 KLELKEDGLY
+281 DG
-291 ANGISK
+291 
-297 TDLDMFDTRAFK
+297 
-309 KELQTVIDTAKQ
+309 
-321 DVLTVSK
+321 VLTVY
-328 FDTFDTRAFEAKVNT
+328 A
-343 FIEKAKKDVLTVAQ
+343 L
-357 FDEFDT
+357 
-363 GAYKEEIQ
+363 GAAPQ
-371 NIANEVTNKMS
+371 D
-382 VFNELTEL
+382 ELTL
-390 DLVELKTQLKT
+390 QVTVT
-401 EIKAELK
+401 PV
-408 EEILAELNASR
+408 S
-419 GPA
+419 

>member
-74 GTHLMAGVYGT
+74 GTHLMVGVYGT

-119 LVQQLLTTAETA
+119 LVQQLLTTAEAA

-157 GDKGEPGE
+157 GDKGDTGETGPAGPKGEPGE
-165 AGPQGPVGPQGPEG
+165 TGPQGPKGDTGETGPAGPKGEPGETG
-179 PQGPKGDKGDP
+179 PQGPKGDKGDTGDAGVTLGSITLVAGGWSGSGP
-190 GEPADVSALAT
+190 YAQTAALAGLPAAALVNLQPT
-201 KTELELKA
+201 AEQLMLLQQQGV
-209 DKTVLDALATKE
+209 TVLTA
-221 ELGLKANKTE
+221 AN
-231 IPDVT
+231 
-236 NLATKTELEAK
+236 
-247 LDKTQF
+247 Q
-253 ESEKANFATK
+253 
-263 SELATGNGSARV
+263 
-275 SAVEGN
+275 
-281 KLELKEDGLY
+281 DG
-291 ANGISK
+291 
-297 TDLDMFDTRAFK
+297 
-309 KELQTVIDTAKQ
+309 
-321 DVLTVSK
+321 VLTVY
-328 FDTFDTRAFEAKVNT
+328 A
-343 FIEKAKKDVLTVAQ
+343 L
-357 FDEFDT
+357 
-363 GAYKEEIQ
+363 GAAPQ
-371 NIANEVTNKMS
+371 D
-382 VFNELTEL
+382 ELTL
-390 DLVELKTQLKT
+390 QVTVT
-401 EIKAELK
+401 PV
-408 EEILAELNASR
+408 R
-419 GPA
+419 

>member
-119 LVQQLLTTAETA
+119 LVQQLLTTAEAA

-157 GDKGEPGE
+157 GDKGDTGETGPTGPKGDPGE
-165 AGPQGPVGPQGPEG
+165 TG
-179 PQGPKGDKGDP
+179 PQGPKGDKGDTGETGP
-190 GEPADVSALAT
+190 AGPKGETGEPGPQGPKGDKGDTGDAGVTLGSITLAAGGWSGSGPYAQTAALAGLPAAALVNLQPT
-201 KTELELKA
+201 AEQLMLLQQQGV
-209 DKTVLDALATKE
+209 TVLTA
-221 ELGLKANKTE
+221 AN
-231 IPDVT
+231 
-236 NLATKTELEAK
+236 
-247 LDKTQF
+247 Q
-253 ESEKANFATK
+253 
-263 SELATGNGSARV
+263 
-275 SAVEGN
+275 
-281 KLELKEDGLY
+281 DG
-291 ANGISK
+291 
-297 TDLDMFDTRAFK
+297 
-309 KELQTVIDTAKQ
+309 
-321 DVLTVSK
+321 VLTVY
-328 FDTFDTRAFEAKVNT
+328 A
-343 FIEKAKKDVLTVAQ
+343 L
-357 FDEFDT
+357 
-363 GAYKEEIQ
+363 GAAPQ
-371 NIANEVTNKMS
+371 D
-382 VFNELTEL
+382 ELTL
-390 DLVELKTQLKT
+390 QVTVT
-401 EIKAELK
+401 PV
-408 EEILAELNASR
+408 R
-419 GPA
+419 

>member
-1 MIICQVSK
+1 MIICHVSK

-157 GDKGEPGE
+157 GDKGDTGE
-165 AGPQGPVGPQGPEG
+165 TGPAGPKGETGETGPQG
-179 PQGPKGDKGDP
+179 PQGPKGDTGDAGVTLGSITLAAGGWSGSGP
-190 GEPADVSALAT
+190 YAQTAALAGLPAAALVNLQPT
-201 KTELELKA
+201 AEQLMLLQQQGV
-209 DKTVLDALATKE
+209 TVLTA
-221 ELGLKANKTE
+221 AN
-231 IPDVT
+231 
-236 NLATKTELEAK
+236 
-247 LDKTQF
+247 Q
-253 ESEKANFATK
+253 
-263 SELATGNGSARV
+263 
-275 SAVEGN
+275 
-281 KLELKEDGLY
+281 DG
-291 ANGISK
+291 
-297 TDLDMFDTRAFK
+297 
-309 KELQTVIDTAKQ
+309 
-321 DVLTVSK
+321 VLTVY
-328 FDTFDTRAFEAKVNT
+328 A
-343 FIEKAKKDVLTVAQ
+343 L
-357 FDEFDT
+357 
-363 GAYKEEIQ
+363 GAAPQ
-371 NIANEVTNKMS
+371 D
-382 VFNELTEL
+382 ELTL
-390 DLVELKTQLKT
+390 QVTVT
-401 EIKAELK
+401 PV
-408 EEILAELNASR
+408 R
-419 GPA
+419 